1 MRQHLRQTHGY
12 GSRGMHLELGNNHF
26 EYTSMELEDFDI
38 DVSESRNCVHSSRND
53 TESGVTVIPTAPL

>member
-1 MRQHLRQTHGY
+1 MHGLL
-12 GSRGMHLELGNNHF
+12 GGASAPGNNHF

-38 DVSESRNCVHSSRND
+38 DVAESRNCVQSSQND

>member
-1 MRQHLRQTHGY
+1 MRQHLRRTHRY

-38 DVSESRNCVHSSRND
+38 GVAASRNCVQPSQNN